1 MALDSVG
8 AAFRELVPHQARY
21 IGALKAGRFVMDR
34 DSDWRTDQLLT
45 AAPVASTSRLLLR
58 DAVTYH

>member
-1 MALDSVG
+1 MG

-45 AAPVASTSRLLLR
+45 AAPVAFTSWLLLR